1 MRAKTRKH
9 RIAAALCA
17 VPFLVLA
24 GAGAASAAPAAA
36 PAAAPSHAWSC
47 NDWNRG
53 SDCFDGGYGGYGN
66 YGFDNYGFGYG
77 NYGFAVVVFYG

>member
-1 MRAKTRKH
+1 MRAKTRTH

-36 PAAAPSHAWSC
+36 PATAPTHASAHGWDC
-47 NDWNRG
+47 DDDWG
-53 SDCFDGGYGGYGN
+53 WGGWDCYDHYGHGDGYG
-66 YGFDNYGFGYG
+66 FS
-77 NYGFAVVVFYG
+77 VVIIG

>member
-1 MRAKTRKH
+1 MRAKTRTH

-36 PAAAPSHAWSC
+36 PAAAPTHASAHGWDC
-47 NDWNRG
+47 DDDWRWG
-53 SDCFDGGYGGYGN
+53 DCHDH
-66 YGFDNYGFGYG
+66 FGYDD
-77 NYGFAVVVFYG
+77 YGISVIVIG